1 MERST
6 DGDIS
11 ANRHDHGQPGT
22 AEEEYVDERF
32 FVRRVVEHH
41 QGVLGRV
48 EDLVLDEG
56 QKEVE
61 QTEEEIGHGECHQ
74 TTVVRSFHTLHRALQ
89 LLVRKDDQVENVA
102 GDAEQAD
109 RRNYV
114 IIDDVSNL
122 AVVTAVVIV
131 IALVGIK
138 NLSHVMQIFAA
149 F

>member
-11 ANRHDHGQPGT
+11 AHRNDHGQPGT

-48 EDLVLDEG
+48 EDLGLDEG
-56 QKEVE
+56 QKEIE

-74 TTVVRSFHTLHRALQ
+74 TAVVRSFHTLHRALQ
-89 LLVRKDDQVENVA
+89 LLVRENDQVEDVSS
-102 GDAEQAD
+102 DAEQAD
-109 RRNYV
+109 WWNYV

-122 AVVTAVVIV
+122 AVVTAFVIV
-131 IALVGIK
+131 IARVGI
-138 NLSHVMQIFAA
+138 NFLSHVMQIFAA